1 MYRYKVGIGSTPTQ
15 LVRSLLL
22 VLILVYT
29 RSTLVH
35 LRKFTLGMDFQSC
48 IIERHGSVSVHY
60 VGQGKSELGRV
71 SQVMHQHNG

>member
-1 MYRYKVGIGSTPTQ
+1 
-15 LVRSLLL
+15 
-22 VLILVYT
+22 
-29 RSTLVH
+29 